1 MGEIP
6 DPHVLLVEDLVFFVV
21 GDEVVLDE
29 FVVDDGGLDGF
40 GIPFDL
46 GFELELVTDVRL
58 HNLKI
63 LIQKSKIMVS
73 EY

>member
-6 DPHVLLVEDLVFFVV
+6 NSHMLLVEDLVFFVV

-46 GFELELVTDVRL
+46 SFELELVTYVRL

-63 LIQKSKIMVS
+63 LIQK
-73 EY
+73 

>member
-6 DPHVLLVEDLVFFVV
+6 DPHLLLVKDLVFFVV

-40 GIPFDL
+40 GIPLDL

-63 LIQKSKIMVS
+63 LIQK
-73 EY
+73 